1 MKEPV
6 RHTRKEDGEGGSWK
20 EHGENKKNLL
30 MLFNTCYDGTLP
42 EKINSIAA

>member
-20 EHGENKKNLL
+20 EHGENKKKP
-30 MLFNTCYDGTLP
+30 FDA
-42 EKINSIAA
+42 I